1 MIDLSNIK
9 IVLLETT
16 HPGNIGSVARAMKT
30 MNFSNLYLVNP
41 LCHINEISFAM
52 ASNARDVLDNAKI
65 YNNLEEVTDDCDFI
79 IGTTARQRDIPIEIV
94 NPRELSK
101 NIKTS
106 QYEKIAILL
115 GNESRGLTNQQLS
128 KCRVG
133 CHIPANK
140 SYTSLNIAASLQII
154 LYEILMESRYSVSN
168 INKVDRKNRAK
179 NDQFSSF
186 LEHMDKVLKDI
197 NFVKDDRP
205 SISRKIQHIFK
216 KADLTEEEIN
226 ILRGILSAI
235 ENHSQ

>member
-1 MIDLSNIK
+1 
-9 IVLLETT
+9 
-16 HPGNIGSVARAMKT
+16 

-41 LCHINEISFAM
+41 LCQINEISFAM

-94 NPRELSK
+94 NPRELSE

-106 QYEKIAILL
+106 QYEKIALLL

-128 KCRVG
+128 KCRIG

-154 LYEILMESRYSVSN
+154 LYEILMESQYSVSN
-168 INKVDRKNRAK
+168 INKIDKKNCAK

-186 LEHMDKVLKDI
+186 LKHMDKVLKLSLI
-197 NFVKDDRP
+197 
-205 SISRKIQHIFK
+205 HI
-216 KADLTEEEIN
+216 
-226 ILRGILSAI
+226 
-235 ENHSQ
+235 

>member
-41 LCHINEISFAM
+41 LCQINEISFAM

-94 NPRELSK
+94 NPRELSE

-128 KCRVG
+128 KCRIG

-154 LYEILMESRYSVSN
+154 LYEILMESQYNVSN
-168 INKVDRKNRAK
+168 INKIDKKNRAK

-186 LEHMDKVLKDI
+186 LKHMDKVLKDI

-205 SISRKIQHIFK
+205 MISRKIQHIFK

>member
-41 LCHINEISFAM
+41 LCQINEISFAM

-94 NPRELSK
+94 NPRELSE

-128 KCRVG
+128 KCRIG

-154 LYEILMESRYSVSN
+154 LYEILMESQYNVSN
-168 INKVDRKNRAK
+168 INKIDKKNRAK

-205 SISRKIQHIFK
+205 TISRKIQHIFK

-226 ILRGILSAI
+226 ILRGI
-235 ENHSQ
+235 

>member
-9 IVLLETT
+9 IVLIETT

-41 LCHINEISFAM
+41 LCQINEISFAM

-65 YNNLEEVTDDCDFI
+65 YNNLEEVTDDCDLI

-101 NIKTS
+101 NIKTY

-128 KCRVG
+128 KCRIG

-154 LYEILMESRYSVSN
+154 LYEILMESRYNVSN
-168 INKVDRKNRAK
+168 INKIDKKNRAK

-186 LEHMDKVLKDI
+186 LEHMD
-197 NFVKDDRP
+197 
-205 SISRKIQHIFK
+205 
-216 KADLTEEEIN
+216 
-226 ILRGILSAI
+226 
-235 ENHSQ
+235 

>member
-41 LCHINEISFAM
+41 LCQINEISFAM

-94 NPRELSK
+94 NPRELSE

-128 KCRVG
+128 KCRIG

-154 LYEILMESRYSVSN
+154 LYEILMESQYNVSN
-168 INKVDRKNRAK
+168 INKIDKKNRAK

-205 SISRKIQHIFK
+205 TISRKIQYIFK
-216 KADLTEEEIN
+216 K
-226 ILRGILSAI
+226 S
-235 ENHSQ
+235 

>member
-41 LCHINEISFAM
+41 LCQINEISFAM

-128 KCRVG
+128 KCRIG

-154 LYEILMESRYSVSN
+154 LYEILMESRYNVSN
-168 INKVDRKNRAK
+168 INKIDKKNRAK

-205 SISRKIQHIFK
+205 TISEKSNIYLKKLTSQRKK
-216 KADLTEEEIN
+216 LTFYAA
-226 ILRGILSAI
+226 S
-235 ENHSQ
+235 